1 MNLGGTAETLR
12 PLHVDAGDFLCAR
25 KALSPAGLR
34 QCGCCE
40 LAYKQTLLP
49 QDYRAIARD
58 RDEAKRNRGAG
69 EMPIF
74 RKEERE

>member
-1 MNLGGTAETLR
+1 
-12 PLHVDAGDFLCAR
+12 LHVDAGDFLFAR

-34 QCGCCE
+34 QCGCWE